1 MHISEGVLSPP
12 VLAAGAALATAGVA
26 VGVRRMASEEVPK
39 VAVLSSAFFVASL
52 IHVPVG
58 PSNVHLVLNGVTGLL
73 LGWAAFPAILV
84 GATLHALIF
93 QFGGLTSLGVNTFNM
108 AFPALICY
116 YAFGPL
122 LRRGSR
128 RALVVAGFGSGVLS
142 IVLSGLL
149 ISASLVLTGE
159 SFTEVAGLALAA
171 HVPVLVVEGLL
182 TASCVTF
189 LGRVKPELLG
199 LRRPI
204 APAGLAAPEGADD
217 NQKGD

>member
-12 VLAAGAALATAGVA
+12 VLAAGAALTAAGVA
-26 VGVRRMASEEVPK
+26 IGVRRMAAEDVPK
-39 VAVLSSAFFVASL
+39 VAVLSSTFFVASL

-84 GATLHALIF
+84 GLTLQALLF

-108 AFPALICY
+108 AFPALVCH

-122 LRRGSR
+122 VRRGSR
-128 RALVVAGFGSGVLS
+128 RALLMAGFGAGATAIALG
-142 IVLSGLL
+142 GLL
-149 ISASLVLTGE
+149 IAASLVLTGE
-159 SFTEVAGLALAA
+159 SFVEVAGLALAA
-171 HVPVLVVEGLL
+171 HVPVMVAEGLL
-182 TASCVTF
+182 TASCVAF

-199 LRRPI
+199 LGRPVSRTG
-204 APAGLAAPEGADD
+204 ATGAAGEA
-217 NQKGD
+217 